1 MKKYLWKVVLFYI
14 FANFKKICGF
24 KMIAEFLYLLLHWMG
39 GIMSFCLKPIKTA
52 LHTYV
57 TGKGRSLWVPG
68 SVLATWAPQTI
79 LWELLLLN
87 DHNTLSMMVSWWHLL
102 KAYSLKVYG
111 AGPDRRGFRAKD
123 KLCLGSP
130 GWLGGKYQEWSG
142 VSPRVR
148 CDGRLCK
155 VISGVEM
162 KWGVSRAGV

>member
-1 MKKYLWKVVLFYI
+1 
-14 FANFKKICGF
+14 
-24 KMIAEFLYLLLHWMG
+24 MIAEFLYLLLHCMG
-39 GIMSFCLKPIKTA
+39 GIMSFCLKPIIKKTA
-52 LHTYV
+52 LHRYV

-87 DHNTLSMMVSWWHLL
+87 GRNTLSMMVSWWCQL
-102 KAYSLKVYG
+102 KALSLKVYG
-111 AGPDRRGFRAKD
+111 AGPDHRGFRTRD

-130 GWLGGKYQEWSG
+130 VWLGGKYQEWSG

-148 CDGRLCK
+148 CDGRLWK
-155 VISGVEM
+155 DISGVEM